1 MSILYLTPKSWL
13 WEWRKWAGIL
23 GGGADLD
30 ALVLSRVCHHLFFG
44 GLFHCFIRAAHFRWP
59 ELLPPCQACPQSS
72 HSSCSSRDTEK
83 VSETSLCCFLLSQ
96 ASSPSGWH
104 WTWFLQ
110 DTAMESFHFSFC
122 NCCLLDCKEHNV
134 VYNTICCNWLYNL
147 RNKITLHCAK
157 IKCSH
162 WLLVIFP
169 SRIIY
174 EGNTNLW
181 LLIPIGTIFQNLWKS
196 CWKKQFLSTT
206 PLCLAKLC

>member
-1 MSILYLTPKSWL
+1 MTWVPWL
-13 WEWRKWAGIL
+13 WL
-23 GGGADLD
+23 GCATT
-30 ALVLSRVCHHLFFG
+30 CFFA
-44 GLFHCFIRAAHFRWP
+44 GLFHCFITAAHFRWP

-72 HSSCSSRDTEK
+72 HSSCSSGDTGDIS
-83 VSETSLCCFLLSQ
+83 VRFLLSQ
-96 ASSPSGWH
+96 ASSPSGQH
-104 WTWFLQ
+104 WIWFLQ

-122 NCCLLDCKEHNV
+122 NCCVLDCKEHNV
-134 VYNTICCNWLYNL
+134 VYNTIYCNWLYNL

-174 EGNTNLW
+174 EGNTNVW
-181 LLIPIGTIFQNLWKS
+181 LLIPIGTIFQNLRKS